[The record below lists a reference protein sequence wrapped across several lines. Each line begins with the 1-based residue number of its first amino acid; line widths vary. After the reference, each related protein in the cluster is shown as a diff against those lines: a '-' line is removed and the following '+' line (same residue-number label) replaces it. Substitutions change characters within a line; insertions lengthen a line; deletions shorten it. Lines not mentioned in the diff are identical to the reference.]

1 MKSYGVRVLLLAAA
15 LVFASSAYA
24 QKASAPTPKAPPPRV
39 PFTAFRTK
47 PILEPKLKLHLK
59 NNTNS
64 NSVVVEDVETPGQLP
79 RVLIKLRPASK
90 PQAAGQKDNAGQD
103 DIIFSPQLAQPGN
116 TATER
121 QEPPQRITYAPGMPP
136 VPPRK
141 PNGPEGPADFV
152 YVPPAPARVLTP
164 PTAQEQEEAIT
175 LQPSSPAPD
184 IADTQTVVIEPDSAS
199 TNENNDRFS
208 SHQRMSGTA
217 PKKPATTSA
226 RKLTSPGV
234 PDDMKN
240 IRLGSLEEG
249 SGISPVLMPGQNIIM
264 AAPDAAKSD
273 KKGLPSEVVV
283 FFQEASSDM
292 EVGQMDVLDNDVIAA
307 LKQRSNLEL
316 DIVGYAEPQKGGPD
330 ATKKMAL
337 ARALMIREYL
347 VRQHISPDRLT
358 VEGKADKTAIEPRD
372 RVEMYFDR

>member
-24 QKASAPTPKAPPPRV
+24 QNAPAPTPKAPPPRV

-59 NNTNS
+59 NNTDS
-64 NSVVVEDVETPGQLP
+64 NSVVVQDVKTPGQLP
-79 RVLIKLRPASK
+79 RVLIKLRPAPK

-121 QEPPQRITYAPGMPP
+121 QDLPQRITYAPGMPP

-141 PNGPEGPADFV
+141 PAGPEGPVDFV
-152 YVPPAPARVLTP
+152 YVPPAPARNLKA
-164 PTAQEQEEAIT
+164 PTQQEQEEAIT

-184 IADTQTVVIEPDSAS
+184 VPDAQPEPTEADSVHMR
-199 TNENNDRFS
+199 ENSDRFS
-208 SHQRMSGTA
+208 SHQRMGGTA
-217 PKKPATTSA
+217 PEKTATTSA
-226 RKLTSPGV
+226 RELKSLGV

-240 IRLGSLEEG
+240 LRLGSLEEG
-249 SGISPVLMPGQNIIM
+249 NGISPVLMPGQNVTM

-273 KKGLPSEVVV
+273 KKGLPTEVVV
-283 FFQEASSDM
+283 FFQEASADM
-292 EVGQMDVLDNDVIAA
+292 EVGQMDVLDNDVIGT

-316 DIVGYAEPQKGGPD
+316 DIVGYADPQKGGPE